1 MTTGGRRT
9 APDPEFVL
17 LYRQGA
23 PTSTIAE
30 GAGVAATTV
39 RYHLQI
45 AAQQDPGL
53 REEHQAALASPRRRI
68 VSAGRRNLSDVLAF
82 YRKHG
87 RLPGTHEKT
96 PRKRAL
102 GMWLLRRRQEAAAGT
117 LSPGYREA
125 LAVIPG
131 WDTPSTRKTED
142 EVRWQQRLDR
152 IRDVRSAGGDWP
164 RHQKTED
171 RDERTPRGVAA
182 YPADRLPCRQDG
194 PGQSGATQRPPSR
207 LARRPPAQQPETKNR
222 SGLGRPVRV
231 VPRPAPACTGSAEPG
246 AAARGWAV

>member
-1 MTTGGRRT
+1 M

-17 LYRQGA
+17 LYRQGT
-23 PTSTIAE
+23 PTSAIAE
-30 GAGVAATTV
+30 GAGAAATTV

-53 REEHQAALASPRRRI
+53 REEHQAALASPRRRT
-68 VSAGRRNLSDVLAF
+68 VWAGRRNLSDVLAF

-117 LSPGYREA
+117 FSPVYREA

-152 IRDVRSAGGDWP
+152 IRDVRSGGGDWP
-164 RHQKTED
+164 RHQKTDD
-171 RDERTPRGVAA
+171 RDERTLGVW
-182 YPADRLPCRQDG
+182 LH
-194 PGQSGATQRPPSR
+194 TQRIDYRAGRMDPVKAEQLNDLLPGWR
-207 LARRPPAQQPETKNR
+207 EGRRR
-222 SGLGRPVRV
+222 SGQK
-231 VPRPAPACTGSAEPG
+231 PRTAPA
-246 AAARGWAV
+246 